1 MFLLYILKE
10 ITRNVSSTKYN
21 YDWSNYDKELMKEF
35 NWFLY
40 KVNQR
45 SAIQLGYSDEQYESV
60 NRHGKNDFGLGEDV
74 EYFHPTI
81 TLDDRMR
88 FIGQEIASLD
98 TSIMN
103 IVGNTFIS
111 HFYGGRGVHF
121 LASGQ
126 DGEFVDFDRIADN
139 DNDYKAFIK
148 GNLDKAIKNKQP
160 IWGTTELHTSIQTA
174 SRNYCRD
181 YYNQP
186 DRKFHAF
193 DVCEWVSSFRDT
205 GFLERMQQCN
215 HMSEIYTLLR
225 EQPGIGH
232 YYGFHGAA
240 SSSVLPQM
248 KYHHDQRFVSP
259 GPGAVYTIQLMW
271 PEAPK
276 KLYDEA
282 IYYMRENSDEIGL
295 TKNVEFHP
303 KAFNINKKDGTKLF
317 QYEQDSLKYYGTEV
331 LSCQFGVYL
340 QIREDERA
348 CARRRVARVQKT
360 NNLTEFFE

>member
-1 MFLLYILKE
+1 MHTNL
-10 ITRNVSSTKYN
+10 YN
-21 YDWSNYDKELMKEF
+21 YDWQNYDKELMKEF

-45 SAIQLGYSDEQYESV
+45 SGIQLGYINEEYESV

-121 LASGQ
+121 LASGE
-126 DGEFVDFDRIADN
+126 DGVFVDFDRIADN
-139 DNDYKAFIK
+139 DKEYIDFVRS
-148 GNLDKAIKNKQP
+148 NLDKAITNKQP

-174 SRNYCRD
+174 ARNYCRKKYHD
-181 YYNQP
+181 K
-186 DRKFHAF
+186 DRKFHAV

-205 GFLERMQQCN
+205 GFLARMQLCD
-215 HMSEIYTLLR
+215 HMSEIYNLLR

-259 GPGAVYTIQLMW
+259 GPGAVYTISLLW
-271 PEAPK
+271 PDAPK
-276 KLYDEA
+276 KLHAEA
-282 IYYMRENSDEIGL
+282 IYFMRENADEIGL
-295 TKNVEFHP
+295 TKDVVFHEE
-303 KAFNINKKDGTKLF
+303 AFNIQQKNGRKLF
-317 QYEQDSLKYYGTEV
+317 NYPQDSLKYYGTEV

-340 QIREDERA
+340 QIREDEKA
-348 CARRRVARVQKT
+348 CARRRVARVKQT
-360 NNLTEFFE
+360 NTLTEFFE

>member
-1 MFLLYILKE
+1 M
-10 ITRNVSSTKYN
+10 SSTNYN
-21 YDWSNYDKELMKEF
+21 YDWSNYNKELMEEF

-45 SAIQLGYSDEQYESV
+45 ANIQLGYSNEVYESV
-60 NRHGKNDFGLGEDV
+60 NRRGFNDYGLGEDV

-88 FIGQEIASLD
+88 FIGQDIASLD
-98 TSIMN
+98 TSLMN

-121 LASGQ
+121 LASGE
-126 DGEFVDFDRIADN
+126 DGVFVDFDKIADN
-139 DNDYKAFIK
+139 DQTYIQFIRS
-148 GNLDKAIKNKQP
+148 NLDKAISNKQP
-160 IWGTTELHTSIQTA
+160 IWGTTELHTSIQT
-174 SRNYCRD
+174 SGRNFCRKK
-181 YYNQP
+181 YNEP
-186 DRKFHAF
+186 DRKFHAV
-193 DVCEWVSSFRDT
+193 DVCEWVASFRDT

-259 GPGAVYTIQLMW
+259 GPGACLTIQYLW
-271 PEAPK
+271 PASPK
-276 KLYDEA
+276 KLWAEA
-282 IYYMRENSDEIGL
+282 IYYMRENAEEIGL
-295 TKNVEFHP
+295 TKDVVFHP
-303 KAFNINKKDGTKLF
+303 KAFNIIKSDGTNLF
-317 QYEQDSLKYYGTEV
+317 EYKQDSLKYYGTEV
-331 LSCQFGVYL
+331 LACQFGVYL
-340 QIREDERA
+340 HIREDEKA
-348 CARRRVARVQKT
+348 CARRRVARVKQT
-360 NNLTEFFE
+360 NTLTEFFE